1 MEKESPVVVYYVCSS
16 DYPLLTTERER
27 EFWKVEEEEEDNKLM
42 NSLEREKMMSRCS
55 VTIYAQFVVHNT

>member
-1 MEKESPVVVYYVCSS
+1 
-16 DYPLLTTERER
+16 LLTTERER

-55 VTIYAQFVVHNT
+55 VTIYAEFVVHNT